1 MVSKIRKLY
10 PRIIINIMWMKAC
23 SSSGKAPIEFKSN
36 ACLSKTLIPMALM
49 FLSKVVLQNLK
60 DLPSTISGL
69 RRKRLV
75 TKLSM
80 IEAII
85 SLKTRFFLNLW
96 IVTDPFSSSHSCI
109 GYGSKQHPII
119 CRNSMDDYLRLHFIF

>member
-1 MVSKIRKLY
+1 MMVSKVMKLY
-10 PRIIINIMWMKAC
+10 PKIIIKFILMKAC
-23 SSSGKAPIEFKSN
+23 SSSGKAPIESKSN
-36 ACLSKTLIPMALM
+36 ACLSKTLIPMEFM
-49 FLSKVVLQNLK
+49 FVSKVVLQNLK

-109 GYGSKQHPII
+109 GYGSKQHPVTWISTSI
-119 CRNSMDDYLRLHFIF
+119 PENFE